1 MTWKTY
7 LIMYLGTKG
16 NSNMMEIV
24 SRVEEIGFISSL
36 GPADFIYDWKG
47 KKPTKEDIFKLGD
60 KLMEKLNGS
69 DVTFNLETH
78 D

>member
-1 MTWKTY
+1 
-7 LIMYLGTKG
+7 MYLGTKG

-24 SRVEEIGFISSL
+24 SKVEEIGFVSFL
-36 GPADFIYDWKG
+36 GPADFIYDWKE
-47 KKPTKEDIFKLGD
+47 KKPTKEDIFKLCD